1 MSFDEKEYQTLILAA
16 WLHDIGKFYQRAGYS
31 LDSDED
37 RFYESYYGRRI
48 GEGKEVKYTHRH
60 AIFSAKF
67 IREKLGRYYEQ
78 AAILAA
84 LHHSPKEG
92 PSERVKYLA
101 RLITLADW
109 LASGERRERESEE
122 DSAGF
127 QAEPMISIFSR
138 LKLKPGNQAEE
149 ISPHYISLS
158 SLEADLTK
166 LFPVKEKQAAFPE
179 KTGQLSYKILWDK
192 FIDEGKRLNL
202 KNVLEEIPYLL
213 EKFTLTIPATTVDRP
228 DISLFHHSKST
239 AAIASCLYQLQLDD
253 NFLDLIFGE
262 INNLPEKPYDDIEKS
277 QAIAEKSNQLSRKD
291 FLLVGGDLSGIQ
303 NFIYSVTSE
312 KALKGLRGRSF
323 YLQLISEAVAK
334 TILDEFK
341 LLDANLLYSGGG
353 NFFILLPKREDAKN
367 RLNSLRE
374 KIDTIL
380 LKAHRGKL
388 AVALSWIPVSYGD
401 FFINFASLW
410 NKVAIDQTISKKK
423 KFVSL
428 FSSEKLDSYWENIF
442 GPFDMGGENPACS
455 ICGEEIIRKEKTPE
469 EEKAEIEA
477 EKICSLCH
485 SFADLSGEISRAGA
499 IRVRKIDPKPWPSS
513 LAELKYS
520 DVLLALGFDCQFLS
534 REKLEEAEERNKY
547 FQGYLRINSTDFA
560 GRFSGYK
567 FIANKITGPTGQT
580 LTLEDM
586 ARAAKGI
593 KKWGLIRAD
602 VDHLGM
608 TFTKGLGKDKTI
620 SRLAMLSA
628 LLSLYFGA
636 RLNYLNLI
644 EGGNSSEKTEKETY
658 LEAINY
664 VYVAYSG
671 GDDLFLLGPWSV
683 LPHLAQKIHKDF
695 NQFSCFRLTLSAGI
709 FIAPTEK
716 FPIYQAAYEA
726 GEAEHQAKKEG
737 RDRIF
742 FLNKAV
748 DWTRFKE
755 VKEIAMRLE
764 KMLAGSSNSSLSQE
778 SSGSKGTGQ
787 LVPRAILSV
796 LSHAF
801 QEKELKEKRE
811 IPMERIWRLFYAFKR
826 IKERIKK
833 EKERVQDLEW
843 LLSKSLK
850 GYEIYPELNMAAR
863 WAEYLTRKEKQK

>member
-31 LDSDED
+31 LDTKDDE
-37 RFYESYYGRRI
+37 FYESYYARKVG
-48 GEGKEVKYTHRH
+48 GGKEVRYTHRH

-67 IREKLGRYYEQ
+67 IRERLGKDYEQ

-84 LHHSPKEG
+84 LHHSPEEAH
-92 PSERVKYLA
+92 SERLKYLA

-138 LKLKPGNQAEE
+138 LKLKPGNQTEE
-149 ISPHYISLS
+149 ISPYYISLN
-158 SLEADLTK
+158 SLEGDLSK
-166 LFPVKEKQAAFPE
+166 LFPEEEKQAAFPE
-179 KTGQLSYKILWDK
+179 KNGQLSYKILWDK
-192 FIDEGKRLNL
+192 FIGEIGRLNL

-213 EKFTLTIPATTVDRP
+213 EKFTLAIPATTVDRP
-228 DISLFHHSKST
+228 DLSLFHHAKST
-239 AAIASCLYQLQLDD
+239 AAIASCLYQIQLYG
-253 NFLDLIFGE
+253 NSFKSIFDE
-262 INNLPEKPYDDIEKS
+262 IRNLPEKPYENLEKS
-277 QAIAEKSNQLSRKD
+277 QDIAEKLTQLSRKD

-303 NFIYSVTSE
+303 DFIYSVTSE

-323 YLQLISEAVAK
+323 YLQLISEVVAK

-341 LLDANLLYSGGG
+341 TPEANLLYSGGG
-353 NFFILLPKREDAKN
+353 NFFILLPKKEDAENK
-367 RLNSLRE
+367 LNSLRE
-374 KIDTIL
+374 KIDAIL
-380 LKAHRGKL
+380 LKAHRGKI
-388 AVALSWIPVSYGD
+388 AVALSWVPVSYGD

-410 NKVAIDQTISKKK
+410 TKVASDQTVFKKK
-423 KFVSL
+423 KFASL
-428 FSSEKLDSYWENIF
+428 FSSEKIDSYWENIF

-455 ICGEEIIRKEKTPE
+455 ICGEEIIKKEKAPE
-469 EEKAEIEA
+469 EEKAEAEA
-477 EKICSLCH
+477 EKVCSLCQ
-485 SFADLSGEISRAGA
+485 SFADLSGELSRAGA
-499 IRVRKIDPKPWPSS
+499 IKVGKTAAKPWPSS
-513 LAELKYS
+513 MGELKYT
-520 DVLLALGFDCQFLS
+520 DVLSAFGFDCQFLS
-534 REKLEEAEERNKY
+534 REKVTEAEERNKY
-547 FQGYLRINSTDFA
+547 FQGFLKLNSTDFA

-602 VDHLGM
+602 VDHLGKI
-608 TFTKGLGKDKTI
+608 FTKGLGKDKTI

-636 RLNYLNLI
+636 RLNYLDLI
-644 EGGNSSEKTEKETY
+644 ARGNSSEKTEEAAY
-658 LEAINY
+658 LDAINY

-683 LPHLAQKIHKDF
+683 LPHLAQKIYNDF
-695 NQFSCFRLTLSAGI
+695 NKFACSRLTLSAGV

-737 RDRIF
+737 RNRIF

-748 DWTRFKE
+748 DWTKFEE
-755 VKEIAMRLE
+755 VKEIALKLN
-764 KMLAGSSNSSLSQE
+764 KMLTESNNSSFSLV
-778 SSGSKGTGQ
+778 SSGSKGVGQ
-787 LVPRAILSV
+787 PVPRAILSI

-801 QEKELKEKRE
+801 REKELKEKRE
-811 IPMERIWRLFYAFKR
+811 IPMERIWRLFYAFRR
-826 IKERIKK
+826 IKERFKK
-833 EKERVQDLEW
+833 DEERLKDLEW
-843 LLSKSLK
+843 LLGKSLK

-863 WAEYLTRKEKQK
+863 WAEYLTRKEK